1 MENFMPF
8 FILVFF
14 LFYFIFRRILSNI
27 RYKAEK
33 LEELDGEFI
42 FTFVK
47 QIRKKEIY
55 FNIDEVTMAILT
67 KMFIKRGTFQTMNF
81 SIFLVDG
88 YKLRLR
94 KKQDCLIF
102 LKACRNKRKEL
113 YQKILQMIPAGASII
128 SILEKELDNFENQM

>member
-27 RYKAEK
+27 RYKTEK

-88 YKLRLR
+88 YNLRLR

>member
-88 YKLRLR
+88 YNLRLR

>member
-1 MENFMPF
+1 MPF

-88 YKLRLR
+88 YNLRLR